1 MIKYEADVLKNIK
14 KGKVPERTFLQFH
27 HSFQS
32 IEIIGDMSIFDIKK
46 MKGDFKRE
54 YYRIRKGNYRAIFY
68 LEKKNIYV
76 IAMGNRKEVY
86 IKWE

>member
-1 MIKYEADVLKNIK
+1 
-14 KGKVPERTFLQFH
+14 
-27 HSFQS
+27 
-32 IEIIGDMSIFDIKK
+32 

>member
-1 MIKYEADVLKNIK
+1 LQ
-14 KGKVPERTFLQFH
+14 VPERTFLQFH
-27 HSFQS
+27 HSSQS
-32 IEIIGDMSIFDIKK
+32 IKIIGDISIFDIKK